1 MLVAG
6 LCLLGLFAWIFS
18 GGGGKA
24 PSPAAKSTQASGI
37 LPAAAYSG
45 APTPTVTGPG
55 GSASATASPSASG
68 SAGSTGGKS
77 AAGKSTAGKSPA
89 PRSASAPAHAT
100 TSAPAVASARGPG
113 GDCLPSAVV
122 LSLFSSKYEY
132 HAGQDPVFDL
142 YAVSTGSGTCSFDT
156 SPAKFHVV
164 VMAAGRIIWDSA
176 DCAPG
181 DANQVADLSRG
192 VPTKKSVTW
201 DRSVTLPGCVT
212 LASAAPPGIYQVQ
225 AKTATV
231 DSPERTFKLARLP
244 LADVRGRR
252 AEVLQVG
259 PQDGGERLADV
270 LHLYDLHE
278 RRRAVSGL

>member
-1 MLVAG
+1 MLVGG
-6 LCLLGLFAWIFS
+6 LCLLGLLAWIFS
-18 GGGGKA
+18 SGGKQPA
-24 PSPAAKSTQASGI
+24 SPAARTSQASGM

-45 APTPTVTGPG
+45 APPPTVTGSG
-55 GSASATASPSASG
+55 GTGSAMASPSASG
-68 SAGSTGGKS
+68 SASGKP
-77 AAGKSTAGKSPA
+77 TASKSPT
-89 PRSASAPAHAT
+89 RGSASGSARAHPTSSAPA
-100 TSAPAVASARGPG
+100 ASAREPG
-113 GDCLPSAVV
+113 GTCYPSAVV
-122 LSLFSSKYEY
+122 LSLFTSKSEY
-132 HAGQDPVFDL
+132 ASGQDPEFDL

-176 DCAPG
+176 DCGRGA
-181 DANQVADLSRG
+181 ASQVADLSRG

-201 DRSVTLPGCVT
+201 NRSISLPGCVT

-252 AEVLQVG
+252 TEVLQV
-259 PQDGGERLADV
+259 R
-270 LHLYDLHE
+270 
-278 RRRAVSGL
+278 

>member
-1 MLVAG
+1 
-6 LCLLGLFAWIFS
+6 
-18 GGGGKA
+18 
-24 PSPAAKSTQASGI
+24 
-37 LPAAAYSG
+37 
-45 APTPTVTGPG
+45 
-55 GSASATASPSASG
+55 
-68 SAGSTGGKS
+68 
-77 AAGKSTAGKSPA
+77 
-89 PRSASAPAHAT
+89 
-100 TSAPAVASARGPG
+100 
-113 GDCLPSAVV
+113 
-122 LSLFSSKYEY
+122 
-132 HAGQDPVFDL
+132 
-142 YAVSTGSGTCSFDT
+142 
-156 SPAKFHVV
+156 VV

-270 LHLYDLHE
+270 LHLHDLHE

>member
-1 MLVAG
+1 
-6 LCLLGLFAWIFS
+6 
-18 GGGGKA
+18 
-24 PSPAAKSTQASGI
+24 
-37 LPAAAYSG
+37 
-45 APTPTVTGPG
+45 
-55 GSASATASPSASG
+55 
-68 SAGSTGGKS
+68 
-77 AAGKSTAGKSPA
+77 
-89 PRSASAPAHAT
+89 
-100 TSAPAVASARGPG
+100 
-113 GDCLPSAVV
+113 
-122 LSLFSSKYEY
+122 
-132 HAGQDPVFDL
+132 VFDL

-156 SPAKFHVV
+156 SAAKFHVV

-176 DCAPG
+176 DCAHG

-192 VPTKKSVTW
+192 VPTKKSITW
-201 DRSVTLPGCVT
+201 DRSITLPGCVT

-244 LADVRGRR
+244 LADVQGRH

-270 LHLYDLHE
+270 LHLHHLHE

>member
-1 MLVAG
+1 VTG
-6 LCLLGLFAWIFS
+6 S
-18 GGGGKA
+18 G
-24 PSPAAKSTQASGI
+24 S
-37 LPAAAYSG
+37 AAAS
-45 APTPTVTGPG
+45 P
-55 GSASATASPSASG
+55 SPSASG
-68 SAGSTGGKS
+68 KPSASKSAGGKS
-77 AAGKSTAGKSPA
+77 ARA
-89 PRSASAPAHAT
+89 RAT
-100 TSAPAVASARGPG
+100 SSAPAVTSARAPG
-113 GDCLPSAVV
+113 GGCYPSAVV
-122 LSLFSSKYEY
+122 LSLFSSQSEY
-132 HAGQDPVFDL
+132 QKGQDPEFDL

-176 DCAPG
+176 DCSDR
-181 DANQVADLSRG
+181 DASQVADLSRG

-201 DRSVTLPGCVT
+201 DRSITLPGCVT

-252 AEVLQVG
+252 LRSYRRAEVLQVG

-270 LHLYDLHE
+270 LHLHHLHE
-278 RRRAVSGL
+278 RRRAVSGLQGAA